1 MTLPQSWATTYL
13 RSVTTP
19 VSGSTWRRTTWTALA
34 HVTVG
39 TWWQA
44 VASKSG
50 AATPARAK
58 VGSDAWMTWA
68 SATAEPGAPRTDTRL
83 SSIVRS
89 SGAASRSR
97 AAARTSFARTA
108 VAASWTELPA
118 FTALRLAKVPT
129 PKATAAVSPPTTVT
143 QSTGTPSASA
153 ATWANVVS
161 WPWPAEAL
169 LRAPELGV
177 ARGGQRRL
185 ERGTEIAA
193 VGDERV
199 AVAVGHPEVPRKL
212 VRAQVVPA
220 ADLRRVQADPPREA
234 VDGPVHREDGLR
246 PTRPAVRGAGGL
258 VGDDRL
264 DLHL

>member
-50 AATPARAK
+50 AATPARARR
-58 VGSDAWMTWA
+58 GGARGDADA
-68 SATAEPGAPRTDTRL
+68 AGEVEPDGGALEGPDPRPFDVARDPDPLVDSAL
-83 SSIVRS
+83 
-89 SGAASRSR
+89 
-97 AAARTSFARTA
+97 
-108 VAASWTELPA
+108 
-118 FTALRLAKVPT
+118 
-129 PKATAAVSPPTTVT
+129 
-143 QSTGTPSASA
+143 
-153 ATWANVVS
+153 
-161 WPWPAEAL
+161 AEAL

-193 VGDERV
+193 VVDERV
-199 AVAVGHPEVPRKL
+199 AVAVGHPAVPR
-212 VRAQVVPA
+212 
-220 ADLRRVQADPPREA
+220 
-234 VDGPVHREDGLR
+234 
-246 PTRPAVRGAGGL
+246 T
-258 VGDDRL
+258 
-264 DLHL
+264 